1 MRDHERRDLNDRRDE
16 DQGPPEGW
24 RERRRH
30 AERRIPQIEEQV
42 LSEEE
47 WSQYFFA
54 PKKPPQPDAIDAEL
68 SGVTF
73 NDSRIRN
80 EA

>member
-24 RERRRH
+24 RDRRRH

-54 PKKPPQPDAIDAEL
+54 PKKCPQPDAIEPEL
-68 SGVTF
+68 SAAAFDEG
-73 NDSRIRN
+73 RIRS
-80 EA
+80 

>member
-1 MRDHERRDLNDRRDE
+1 MKDTERRNVNDRRDD
-16 DQGPPEGW
+16 DQGPPDGW
-24 RERRRH
+24 RDRRRH

-54 PKKPPQPDAIDAEL
+54 PKKGPQSDTIDAEL
-68 SGVTF
+68 SGAAF
-73 NDSRIRN
+73 DDSRPRG
-80 EA
+80 

>member
-1 MRDHERRDLNDRRDE
+1 MKDTERRTVNDRRDD
-16 DQGPPEGW
+16 DQGPPAGW

-54 PKKPPQPDAIDAEL
+54 PKKGPQPDAMEPEL
-68 SGVTF
+68 SDAPLDKG
-73 NDSRIRN
+73 RIGS
-80 EA
+80 